1 MLCYNINWNLLGGT
15 MKTIAVIGLGSR
27 GINYMRFV
35 RLLNKKRA
43 KIVAICD
50 VNETKVKE
58 LAKSYNIDASNC
70 FTDENEF
77 FKEKRADAVFIC
89 TQDNDHYRNCMAAM
103 RLGYHI
109 LVEKPLS
116 YNIDECLEIE
126 RIAKEKNLNVVVCHV
141 LRYSNYF
148 SKMKDLVRNGGLG
161 EIMTINHQENIA
173 NFHFAHSYV
182 RGNWHKKSMATPIL
196 MAKCCHDIDI
206 ISWLME
212 AEAEHVQSYGA
223 LTYFTEKNAPKDA
236 PLRCTDGCP
245 ITDCPYNAEYLYVT
259 APLLKS
265 TWLKYSPRILTGK
278 LKSKKSDV
286 MNALKTGPYGVCVYH
301 SDNDVFD
308 HQSLLLKFP
317 GDRIAVH
324 TLSAFTDKF
333 YRRTHITMTNG
344 EIIGD
349 TLSGKLTVHRFNGKD
364 KVYRTSL
371 IQLPGHVE
379 ADMKLINS
387 FISLL
392 CGTLENKDDVTFV
405 SATIPSHRTI
415 VRAEE
420 SINSWN

>member
-1 MLCYNINWNLLGGT
+1 

-35 RLLNKKRA
+35 RLFHKKRA

-50 VNETKVKE
+50 INEIKVKE
-58 LAKSYNIDASNC
+58 IAKSYKIDSNNC

-89 TQDNDHYRNCMAAM
+89 TQDNDHYRNCMAALS
-103 RLGYHI
+103 LGYHI
-109 LVEKPLS
+109 MVEKPLS
-116 YNIDECLEIE
+116 YNIEECLEIE
-126 RIAKEKNLNVVVCHV
+126 RVAKEKNLYVVVCHV

-148 SKMKDLVRNGGLG
+148 SKMKDLTRNGGLG

-182 RGNWHKKSMATPIL
+182 RGNWHKKENATPIL

-223 LTYFTEKNAPKDA
+223 LTYFNEKNAPKDA
-236 PLRCTDGCP
+236 PYRCTDGCP
-245 ITDCPYNAEYLYVT
+245 VTDCPYNAEYLYVK
-259 APLLKS
+259 APLHKA
-265 TWLKYSPRILTGK
+265 TWLKFQPRILTGK
-278 LKSKKSDV
+278 LRSSKENI
-286 MNALKTGPYGVCVYH
+286 MHELKTGPYGVCVYR
-301 SDNDVFD
+301 SDNDVND
-308 HQSLLLKFP
+308 HQSVLMKFS
-317 GDRIAVH
+317 GDRVATH

-333 YRRTHITMTNG
+333 YRQTHITLTNG
-344 EIIGD
+344 EIIGN
-349 TLSGKLTVHRFNGKD
+349 TLDGKLTVHRFNGKN
-364 KVYRTSL
+364 KKYRTSF

-379 ADMKLINS
+379 ADMKLIKS

-392 CGTLENKDDVTFV
+392 DGTLENLDDVTFV

-415 VRAEE
+415 VRAEQ
-420 SINSWN
+420 SIKDWQ

>member
-1 MLCYNINWNLLGGT
+1 

>member
-1 MLCYNINWNLLGGT
+1 

-27 GINYMRFV
+27 GTNYMRFV
-35 RLLNKKRA
+35 RILHKKQA
-43 KIVAICD
+43 KIVALCD
-50 VNETKVKE
+50 INQVKVQEIGK
-58 LAKSYNIDASNC
+58 KYKIDSANC

-77 FKEKRADAVFIC
+77 FKEKRADAIFIC
-89 TQDNDHYRNCMAAM
+89 TQDNDHYRHCMAALN
-103 RLGYHI
+103 LGYHI

-116 YNIDECLEIE
+116 YDIDECLEIE
-126 RIAKEKNLNVVVCHV
+126 KVAKEKNLYVVVCHV

-182 RGNWHKKSMATPIL
+182 RGNWRKREIATPIL

-212 AEAEHVQSYGA
+212 AEAEQVQSYGA
-223 LTYFTEKNAPKDA
+223 LSYFTKENAPKDA
-236 PLRCTDGCP
+236 PYRCTDGCP
-245 ITDCPYNAEYLYVT
+245 VKDCPYNAEYLYVT
-259 APLLKS
+259 APLHKA
-265 TWLKYSPRILTGK
+265 TWLKFSPRILTGK
-278 LKSKKSDV
+278 AHSTKKDV
-286 MNALKTGPYGVCVYH
+286 LDALKTGPYGVCVYR

-308 HQSLLLKFP
+308 HQSVLMKFP
-317 GDRIAVH
+317 DNRVATH

-333 YRRTHITMTNG
+333 YRKTHITLTNG

-349 TLSGKLTVHRFNGKD
+349 TLTGKLTVHRFNGKN
-364 KVYRTSL
+364 KVYRTSF
-371 IQLPGHVE
+371 IQLPGHIE
-379 ADMKLINS
+379 ADAKIIKS
-387 FISLL
+387 FIALL
-392 CGTLENKDDVTFV
+392 NGTLQNLDDVTFV

-420 SINSWN
+420 SIKSWE